1 MQVKSPCRGI
11 IDRGKEIVDGN
22 RRQMCT
28 RGKRMQIMKE
38 KKKDLIIG

>member
-1 MQVKSPCRGI
+1 MQVKSLCRGI

-22 RRQMCT
+22 RRQMYT
-28 RGKRMQIMKE
+28 RGKRMHIMKE